1 MITAHLKGGLG
12 NQMFQY
18 ARALARAKD
27 TPVCLDVFEVEHE
40 AMGDTKR
47 PFALDAF
54 VLGKTEIVRGPRRLS
69 RKIIDRCMRLWKPDW
84 GYFQSETYF
93 MDEETRV
100 RNAFTLR
107 APSDAYQLW
116 EKRIAE
122 SSQTVSLHVR
132 RGDYVHNKHVTHD
145 FGLCSPAYYERA
157 VAHITAHSPAATFFI
172 FSDDIAWVKEHLPLS
187 DTAVYTQDAGLSAAE
202 ELVLMSRCTHHI
214 IANSSFSW
222 WGAWLDPNPKKIV
235 VAPTPWFDRARYNT
249 HIIPASWIQLPK

>member
-69 RKIIDRCMRLWKPDW
+69 RKIIDRCMRLWQSDW
-84 GYFQSETYF
+84 GYFQSEEYF
-93 MDEETRV
+93 AHEAARIRD
-100 RNAFTLR
+100 AFILN
-107 APSDAYQLW
+107 APSSAYTAWKQRVQETL
-116 EKRIAE
+116 
-122 SSQTVSLHVR
+122 TPVSLHVR
-132 RGDYVHNKHVTHD
+132 RGDYVQNPHVLRD
-145 FGLCSPAYYERA
+145 FGVCSLQYYTRA
-157 VAHITAHSPAATFFI
+157 CEHITAHAKTPTFFV
-172 FSDDIAWVKEHLPLS
+172 FSDDIPWVKENLLLG
-187 DTAVYTQDAGLSAAE
+187 DTAIYVQDSGLSAAE

-235 VAPTPWFDRARYNT
+235 VAPTPWFDRTRYNT